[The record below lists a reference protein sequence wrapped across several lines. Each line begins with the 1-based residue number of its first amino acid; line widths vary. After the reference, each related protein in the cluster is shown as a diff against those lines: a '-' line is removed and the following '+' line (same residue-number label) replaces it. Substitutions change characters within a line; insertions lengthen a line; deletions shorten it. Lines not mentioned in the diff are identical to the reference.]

1 MNKHFISLS
10 ILLAMSSAAM
20 AQSWPEARPEAK
32 AGLRWW
38 WLGSAVDRQ
47 NIRWNMEQYAAHG
60 AGAVEITPIYGV
72 KGNEANNIEYL
83 SPKWMDILKFVEEE
97 GKRTGIEVDMATGT
111 GWPFGGPSVPLEESA
126 SQIRPYIIKT
136 SRASEWLRQQR
147 RQRIRS
153 LLAFML
159 FRERRTEPRLTL
171 S

>member
-10 ILLAMSSAAM
+10 ILLAMSSVAM

-83 SPKWMDILKFVEEE
+83 SPKWMDMLKFVEEE
-97 GKRTGIEVDMATGT
+97 GKRTGIEVDMGSVWLVVAVLMLILCLMMVA
-111 GWPFGGPSVPLEESA
+111 PVPSFLYPLKPSYRAVEHI
-126 SQIRPYIIKT
+126 QIHT
-136 SRASEWLRQQR
+136 Q
-147 RQRIRS
+147 
-153 LLAFML
+153 
-159 FRERRTEPRLTL
+159 
-171 S
+171 

>member
-126 SQIRPYIIKT
+126 SQMVIADTTLYY
-136 SRASEWLRQQR
+136 
-147 RQRIRS
+147 
-153 LLAFML
+153 LLCAIELIMY
-159 FRERRTEPRLTL
+159 
-171 S
+171 SKA